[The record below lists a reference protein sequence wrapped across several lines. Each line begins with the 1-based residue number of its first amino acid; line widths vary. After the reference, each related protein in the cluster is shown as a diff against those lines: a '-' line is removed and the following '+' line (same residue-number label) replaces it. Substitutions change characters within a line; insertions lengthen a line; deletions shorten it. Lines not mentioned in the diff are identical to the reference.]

1 MARGARNSR
10 RRFGPGLALF
20 AIGRARCRERRGTEL
35 ALLESWE
42 PLRDSSGLAADMARI
57 AHAGYVCELAR
68 ELSAPRQA
76 DPALFDLVVET
87 LGVLADPAQPAD
99 RKSTRLN
106 SSHGSISYAVFCL
119 KKKNRKTQSHA

>member
-1 MARGARNSR
+1 PARRSPSTRCCFFHRPVALRLLPSSPTR
-10 RRFGPGLALF
+10 RSSDL
-20 AIGRARCRERRGTEL
+20 
-35 ALLESWE
+35 
-42 PLRDSSGLAADMARI
+42 SGLAADMARI